1 MLKQPVFMDYR
12 TQNIKTVN
20 IVNKSTILVLK
31 KRRYVCPNCGKRFY
45 EHYDFIAKHHHIA
58 KNVFIKIIN
67 DLKELRAIK
76 SIAKANNVSANTVQR
91 ALKFADCIGYSEL
104 PEVLRIDE
112 FKGNAAVKNIF
123 CKYQTLRTKNY

>member
-1 MLKQPVFMDYR
+1 MLKQPVFTDYR

-20 IVNKSTILVLK
+20 IVNKSTILVFK
-31 KRRYVCPNCGKRFY
+31 KRRYVCLNCVKHFY

-76 SIAKANNVSANTVQR
+76 SIAKVNNVSANIVQR
-91 ALKFADCIGYSEL
+91 ALKFAGWIGYSEL

-112 FKGNAAVKNIF
+112 FKGNSAVKNIF
-123 CKYQTLRTKNY
+123 CKYQMLRTKNY